1 MYGRF
6 RKATEIIKSVPP
18 IADSFFTV
26 PLIALLPNGG
36 ELIDQIC
43 QLGNIKCFAG
53 PIAIRV
59 QIQCDPASLSKSR
72 QPRSGYS
79 VDRRIHMTDW
89 LADLLHSFASQ
100 AGAWFVGLVLAVLGA
115 FSTRIVEKVKFA
127 LNRADARAKYYEEM
141 AVDISHFVFI
151 IDRLVNVYYGSRWA
165 SDDDKSAIA
174 SEYNE
179 VMNKI
184 SRKEYVYRSWL
195 QRFWSKDVADAFV
208 LTMEKIRTVDRVLIR
223 LNEDGDNPQKS
234 NLEALESAFRDL
246 REAASHLLASTT

>member
-1 MYGRF
+1 
-6 RKATEIIKSVPP
+6 
-18 IADSFFTV
+18 
-26 PLIALLPNGG
+26 
-36 ELIDQIC
+36 
-43 QLGNIKCFAG
+43 
-53 PIAIRV
+53 
-59 QIQCDPASLSKSR
+59 
-72 QPRSGYS
+72 
-79 VDRRIHMTDW
+79 MTDW